1 MVDNAERYIIGQMEK
16 LENLKG
22 TLSSPANISGKL
34 SNAALRGAAVELR
47 IEGTM
52 LQWKYEDK
60 DEWQDLIDLS
70 TLDYETL
77 QNLPTIDGVEIKGEI
92 AEMIISAIQDLLDEK
107 VDKVQGKELST
118 NDFTNELKNK
128 LDDIENNA
136 QENVIETIKLNG
148 VTQTIEDKIVDLTV
162 STFDL
167 SDRIAKGG
175 SMKSVIV
182 GDIANNIASGPY
194 SYAEGRE
201 TKATGQYSHAE
212 NNATATGESSHAE
225 GYGTASGTISHA
237 ENGGRAQGSCSHAEN
252 AGLAVGSYSHA
263 EGNGS
268 KSSGE
273 ASHAEGRTTNADGAY
288 SHTEGYNTQT
298 TSDAAFGHAEGYYTK
313 AMQSAAH
320 AEGNKAEASGYYS
333 HAEGSWTNA
342 THRSQHVFGEYN
354 LLDEST
360 RRQDQRGTYVEIVGN
375 GTNINNRS
383 NIRTLDWDGNQI
395 LAGKL
400 TVGVAPT
407 ESMDVTTKGYVDTN
421 ISNVSDAI
429 PTNVSDLQNDANY
442 IDASGAPV
450 QSVNNQTGDIVITAQ
465 SIGALTQHQD
475 ISGKADKSEL
485 SSVATSG
492 SYNDLTNKPTIPSNV
507 SELNNDSG
515 YLITETDP
523 TVPAWA
529 KAAQKPI
536 YTATEVGALPS
547 TTYIPNKV
555 SDLTN
560 DENYQT
566 DADVS
571 AAIADAISQIT
582 GFDFEIV
589 QQLPASGKKGIIYLI
604 AHSHDVNDGYDEYIW
619 VVNKFE
625 RLGNLDIDLSGYLQ
639 TSNIISNAEID
650 QMFPT

>member
-1 MVDNAERYIIGQMEK
+1 MSEVDRYITGLVNN

-34 SNAALRGAAVELR
+34 SNATLRGAAVELR
-47 IEGTM
+47 IEGTV

-60 DEWQDLIDLS
+60 DEWMDLIDLS
-70 TLDYETL
+70 TLDYSTL

-118 NDFTNELKNK
+118 NDFTNELKSK
-128 LDDIENNA
+128 LDDIEDNA
-136 QENVIETIKLNG
+136 QENVIESINVNGDSQTIDNKTVNLTIPTNLLNG
-148 VTQTIEDKIVDLTV
+148 SAIGSLRGVNSRTEDENYTIGRDAVAV
-162 STFDL
+162 GFST
-167 SDRIAKGG
+167 RA
-175 SMKSVIV
+175 V
-182 GDIANNIASGPY
+182 GDRAFAEGYATKALGAASHSEGYYTIASGD
-194 SYAEGRE
+194 
-201 TKATGQYSHAE
+201 
-212 NNATATGESSHAE
+212 
-225 GYGTASGTISHA
+225 
-237 ENGGRAQGSCSHAEN
+237 
-252 AGLAVGSYSHA
+252 YSHA
-263 EGNGS
+263 EGFQTKDSVGAIGTASHIEGTNTTALGTD
-268 KSSGE
+268 
-273 ASHAEGRTTNADGAY
+273 SHAEGLGTVAN
-288 SHTEGYNTQT
+288 
-298 TSDAAFGHAEGYYTK
+298 
-313 AMQSAAH
+313 
-320 AEGNKAEASGYYS
+320 
-333 HAEGSWTNA
+333 
-342 THRSQHVFGEYN
+342 HRSQHVFGQYN
-354 LLDEST
+354 IADTSENSAN
-360 RRQDQRGTYVEIVGN
+360 DRGDYVEIVGN
-375 GTNINNRS
+375 GKIYTPS
-383 NIRTLDWDGNQI
+383 NARTLDWNGNEV

-485 SSVATSG
+485 SLVATSG
-492 SYNDLTNKPTIPSNV
+492 SYNDLTNKPTIPS
-507 SELNNDSG
+507 
-515 YLITETDP
+515 
-523 TVPAWA
+523 
-529 KAAQKPI
+529 
-536 YTATEVGALPS
+536 
-547 TTYIPNKV
+547 KV

-589 QQLPASGKKGIIYLI
+589 QQLPASGEKGIIYLI
-604 AHSHDVNDGYDEYIW
+604 AHSHGVNDGYDEYIW

>member
-1 MVDNAERYIIGQMEK
+1 MSEVDRYITGLVNN

-34 SNAALRGAAVELR
+34 SNATLRGAAVELR
-47 IEGTM
+47 IEGTI

-70 TLDYETL
+70 TLDYSTL

-136 QENVIETIKLNG
+136 QENVIENIKLNG
-148 VTQTIEDKIVDLTV
+148 VTQTIEDKTVDLTV

-182 GDIANNIASGPY
+182 GDIDNNIASGPY
-194 SYAEGRE
+194 SYAEGR
-201 TKATGQYSHAE
+201 ATTASGQYSHAE

-225 GYGTASGTISHA
+225 GYGIASGTISHA
-237 ENGGRAQGSCSHAEN
+237 ENSGRAQGSNSHAEN
-252 AGLAVGSYSHA
+252 VGWAIGSYSHA

-273 ASHAEGRTTNADGAY
+273 ASHAEGRTTNADGNY

-298 TSDAAFGHAEGYYTK
+298 TNDAAFGHAEGYYTK

-320 AEGNKAEASGYYS
+320 AEGNKTEASGYYS
-333 HAEGSWTNA
+333 HTEGSWTNA

-360 RRQDQRGTYVEIVGN
+360 KRQDQRGTYVEIVGN
-375 GTNINNRS
+375 GTSINNRS

-407 ESMDVTTKGYVDTN
+407 ESMDVTTKGYVDGEIDNLQTT
-421 ISNVSDAI
+421 IINVSGTS
-429 PTNVSDLQNDANY
+429 PTITAESNTIYNCGEVTSLSFTPC
-442 IDASGAPV
+442 ASGICDV
-450 QSVNNQTGDIVITAQ
+450 RF
-465 SIGALTQHQD
+465 
-475 ISGKADKSEL
+475 
-485 SSVATSG
+485 TSG
-492 SYNDLTNKPTIPSNV
+492 STVTVLTIPNTVKFPNLFDPTSLETNK
-507 SELNNDSG
+507 
-515 YLITETDP
+515 
-523 TVPAWA
+523 
-529 KAAQKPI
+529 I
-536 YTATEVGALPS
+536 Y
-547 TTYIPNKV
+547 
-555 SDLTN
+555 
-560 DENYQT
+560 
-566 DADVS
+566 
-571 AAIADAISQIT
+571 
-582 GFDFEIV
+582 EINI
-589 QQLPASGKKGIIYLI
+589 LDGIYGVVT
-604 AHSHDVNDGYDEYIW
+604 SW
-619 VVNKFE
+619 V
-625 RLGNLDIDLSGYLQ
+625 I
-639 TSNIISNAEID
+639 
-650 QMFPT
+650 

>member
-1 MVDNAERYIIGQMEK
+1 MPNLIGSLNVD
-16 LENLKG
+16 G
-22 TLSSPANISGKL
+22 TLRGVISNGTSVITGKL
-34 SNAALRGAAVELR
+34 SNATLRGVAVELR
-47 IEGTM
+47 IEGTI

-92 AEMIISAIQDLLDEK
+92 AQMIISAIQDILDEK
-107 VDKVQGKELST
+107 VDKVEGKELST
-118 NDFTNELKNK
+118 NDFSNELKSK

-148 VTQTIEDKIVDLTV
+148 VTQTIEDKTVDLTV

-167 SDRIAKGG
+167 SDRIAKGS

-182 GDIANNIASGPY
+182 GDITNNIASGAY
-194 SYAEGRE
+194 SYAEGR
-201 TKATGQYSHAE
+201 TTTASGQYSHAE
-212 NNATATGESSHAE
+212 NNAMATGESSHAE

-237 ENGGRAQGSCSHAEN
+237 ENDGRAQGLCSHAEN
-252 AGLAVGSYSHA
+252 VGWAIGSYSHA

-273 ASHAEGRTTNADGAY
+273 ASHAEGRTTNADGNY

-320 AEGNKAEASGYYS
+320 AEGNKTEASGYYS
-333 HAEGSWTNA
+333 HTEGSWTNA

-375 GTNINNRS
+375 GTNNNNRS
-383 NIRTLDWDGNQI
+383 NIRTLDWYGNQI

-429 PTNVSDLQNDANY
+429 PTK
-442 IDASGAPV
+442 I
-450 QSVNNQTGDIVITAQ
+450 
-465 SIGALTQHQD
+465 
-475 ISGKADKSEL
+475 
-485 SSVATSG
+485 
-492 SYNDLTNKPTIPSNV
+492 
-507 SELNNDSG
+507 
-515 YLITETDP
+515 
-523 TVPAWA
+523 
-529 KAAQKPI
+529 
-536 YTATEVGALPS
+536 
-547 TTYIPNKV
+547 

-566 DADVS
+566 DSDVS

-589 QQLPASGKKGIIYLI
+589 QQLPASGQKGIIYLVTN
-604 AHSHDVNDGYDEYIW
+604 SHGVNDGYDEYIW
-619 VVNKFE
+619 VVDKFE
-625 RLGNLDIDLSGYLQ
+625 RLGSLNIDLSGYLQ
-639 TSNIISNAEID
+639 TSNVISNAEID
-650 QMFPT
+650 QMFPN

>member
-1 MVDNAERYIIGQMEK
+1 MSEVDRYITGLVNN

-34 SNAALRGAAVELR
+34 SNAALRGVAVELR
-47 IEGTM
+47 IEGTI

-70 TLDYETL
+70 TLDYSTL

-182 GDIANNIASGPY
+182 GDIDNNIASGPY
-194 SYAEGRE
+194 SYAEGR
-201 TKATGQYSHAE
+201 TTTASGQYSHAE

-237 ENGGRAQGSCSHAEN
+237 ENSGRAQGSNSHAEN
-252 AGLAVGSYSHA
+252 VGWAVGSYSHA

-273 ASHAEGRTTNADGAY
+273 ASHAEGRTTHADGNY

-298 TSDAAFGHAEGYYTK
+298 TNDAAFGHAEGYYTK

-320 AEGNKAEASGYYS
+320 AEGNKTEASGYYS
-333 HAEGSWTNA
+333 HTEGSWTNA

-360 RRQDQRGTYVEIVGN
+360 KRQDQRGTYVEIVGN
-375 GTNINNRS
+375 GTSINNRS

-515 YLITETDP
+515 YLTAETDP

-529 KAAQKPI
+529 KAQTKPT
-536 YTATEVGALPS
+536 YTANEVGALPS
-547 TTYIPNKV
+547 NTYIPNKV

-589 QQLPASGKKGIIYLI
+589 QQLPASGEKGIIYLI
-604 AHSHDVNDGYDEYIW
+604 AHSHGVNDGYDEYIW
-619 VVNKFE
+619 VVDKFE